1 MADPAIKTLRTKY
14 GKEIM
19 LAPDQIVISGNGMS
33 IVINDKTG
41 IDIVSGKN
49 VNISAGSDIVLAS
62 SSIQLSA
69 GKIELSGKGNTITLE
84 DTTTLS
90 GTEIK
95 MN

>member
-1 MADPAIKTLRTKY
+1 
-14 GKEIM
+14 
-19 LAPDQIVISGNGMS
+19 MS

-49 VNISAGSDIVLAS
+49 VSISAASDIVMS
-62 SSIQLSA
+62 SGNIQLSA
-69 GKIELSGKGNTITLE
+69 GKIELSGKGNTITL
-84 DTTTLS
+84 DDKTTFS